1 MKGNIQNNL
10 DNPKILEKLYRDDK
24 GAFKREF
31 NALYADIKENE
42 VAQIWNER
50 LNFENEGISWGTSQE
65 LLFVVIV
72 SIVAGIIAKIP
83 SMTGIDPEY
92 FYPRNIAFIV
102 FPMLTAY
109 FAWKQKVSPQKLAIA
124 SVAVLCSVVYINVL
138 PHNDKSD
145 TLVLACI
152 HLPLFL
158 WTILGFVFVDGD
170 LKNTPRR
177 LDFLRYNGDV
187 VVMTTIILISGGLFT
202 VMTLGLFSLI
212 DLKIEDF
219 YFQYIAVWGLAAAP
233 IVGTYLVQTNP
244 QLVKNVSPVIA
255 KIFTPLVLVTLVI
268 YLITILYTHKDPYND
283 REFLLVFNALLIG
296 VMAIILFSIAET
308 SKNAGSKISMM
319 MLLGLSVVTIILNG
333 IALSAI
339 LFRISAWG
347 LTPNRLAV
355 LGGNL
360 LILSNLLL
368 VAYRLFKTTKGVNDI
383 EKVEESIVFFL
394 PIYSVWTVFV
404 TFVFPLIFGFK

>member
-1 MKGNIQNNL
+1 MKENIQNNL

-24 GAFKREF
+24 GAFKRAF

-124 SVAVLCSVVYINVL
+124 SVAVLCSVVYINIL

-404 TFVFPLIFGFK
+404 TFVFPVIFGFK